1 MNCVCQQD
9 DGCSK
14 VVSACRAHVAY
25 HENCNAGLRKQ
36 IFEERRRLMDEAG
49 KKAVDLVSVHPKDIA
64 EAVQTGILIGRVR
77 ALEEIIKKLA

>member
-25 HENCNAGLRKQ
+25 HENCNADLRKQ
-36 IFEERRRLMDEAG
+36 IFEERRQLLDEAG

-64 EAVQTGILIGRVR
+64 EAVQTGIVIGEVR
-77 ALEEIIKKLA
+77 ALERVFKLLS